1 MKIIGDILL
10 SLLHLIVSLVIA
22 VGFYVGIFLLCLK
35 ISTYLI

>member
-1 MKIIGDILL
+1 MKIIKKMLL
-10 SLLHLIVSLVIA
+10 GIFNLIIALLIA